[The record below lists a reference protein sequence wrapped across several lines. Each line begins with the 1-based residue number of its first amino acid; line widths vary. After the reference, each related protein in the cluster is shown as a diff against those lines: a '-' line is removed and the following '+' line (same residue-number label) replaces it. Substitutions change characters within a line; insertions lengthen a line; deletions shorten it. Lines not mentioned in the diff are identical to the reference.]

1 MKFEFFNMLISIL
14 QRTVSARPSFK
25 LDNYNLFDKPSSSSI
40 HVKLDLKTSCLNG
53 VNLTLFYCS
62 IKHAIKCHMIVAMV
76 TG

>member
-25 LDNYNLFDKPSSSSI
+25 LDNYNLFDKPSGSSI
-40 HVKLDLKTSCLNG
+40 YVKLDLKTSCLNG

-62 IKHAIKCHMIVAMV
+62 IKSHVIVAMV